1 MHYERIKKM
10 ENTPKKNG
18 YHPPSQGPADI
29 RGTSQEILGKK
40 ADEFIDMVNSPPHY
54 KQGKF
59 ETIEIIESLLSPEEF
74 IGYLKGSF
82 IKYISRA
89 EHKGYLAEDLNKA
102 EWFFNKY
109 KQKQITHKYPQG
121 ENREYVEYEAGDKPS
136 DVE

>member
-1 MHYERIKKM
+1 MLFTELSIK
-10 ENTPKKNG
+10 
-18 YHPPSQGPADI
+18 
-29 RGTSQEILGKK
+29 
-40 ADEFIDMVNSPPHY
+40 FIDMVNSPPHY

-109 KQKQITHKYPQG
+109 KQKQIWKQFILSLVQYQYPF
-121 ENREYVEYEAGDKPS
+121 YS
-136 DVE
+136 

>member
-1 MHYERIKKM
+1 MDYERIKKM
-10 ENTPKKNG
+10 ENTPKNKDTTL
-18 YHPPSQGPADI
+18 PPGGSADI

-82 IKYISRA
+82 IKYIARA

-121 ENREYVEYEAGDKPS
+121 ENREYVEYEAGEKPS